1 MDGSFDVTDAVVGML
16 GSDGG
21 WAVRAGRSLAK
32 PPSGN
37 CHAGDLLG
45 VAAFTGGDHASPVR
59 TQAGPRWEPER
70 RDRAS
75 PATGIR
81 RIAAEAVGTFALTFV
96 AVGADAAGR
105 LSGGDVGPAA
115 RAIAPAL
122 LIVAFIYA
130 LGDVSGAHYNPVV
143 SLGFAIRRLFPVSWL
158 VPYWLAQLG
167 GAIAASIVLRLLF
180 GDAIGAG
187 VSEPHLVSPPAA
199 LAIETLLTWLLVTVI
214 LGTADRSRLVGPDAA
229 LAVGATIALCG
240 LIAIPIE
247 GASMNPARSIGPALL
262 TGRLGDLWIY
272 LAGPVAGSLLAVG
285 MTRLLHGPAVGDE
298 QAAKAARGDQDA
310 DRAT

>member
-1 MDGSFDVTDAVVGML
+1 M
-16 GSDGG
+16 
-21 WAVRAGRSLAK
+21 
-32 PPSGN
+32 
-37 CHAGDLLG
+37 
-45 VAAFTGGDHASPVR
+45 R
-59 TQAGPRWEPER
+59 TQPGPRRELER

-75 PATGIR
+75 PATVWVR

-105 LSGGDVGPAA
+105 LSGGEVGPAA

-130 LGDVSGAHYNPVV
+130 LGDVSGAHFNPIV

-187 VSEPHLVSPPAA
+187 VSEPHLVSPSAA

-272 LAGPVAGSLLAVG
+272 LAGPAAGSLLAVG

-298 QAAKAARGDQDA
+298 QAAEAAQGDQDA